1 MLYMK
6 MEELMLWVVIIA
18 SLLFIGVFVLVR
30 LRGSKL
36 SVDDGPKS
44 RVKKK
49 NRKSRP
55 TSPSFDNSGLIKRIR
70 RRKKGRASYQNAR
83 CKP

>member
-1 MLYMK
+1 MK

-36 SVDDGPKS
+36 SVDDGLKS
-44 RVKKK
+44 SMKKK

-55 TSPSFDNSGLIKRIR
+55 TSPSFDKSGLIKRIR
-70 RRKKGRASYQNAR
+70 RRKKGSSEHIL
-83 CKP
+83 

>member
-44 RVKKK
+44 STKKK

-70 RRKKGRASYQNAR
+70 RRKKDSSEHIL
-83 CKP
+83 